1 MSDELGHL
9 VAGQHK
15 AGRGREAL
23 LHLLGP
29 AFVGRHLRIH
39 WMGDNHD
46 WQNENQRRRLLNSNE
61 VSGSQSAGF
70 EYLRSGRLTTSRRR
84 AQSTRVS
91 NSSRRREWSAK
102 HIRVREELAVQAKAA
117 LSKVHPDE
125 KAAVEQE
132 LMQSLERALANAEM
146 QYR

>member
-1 MSDELGHL
+1 M
-9 VAGQHK
+9 
-15 AGRGREAL
+15 
-23 LHLLGP
+23 
-29 AFVGRHLRIH
+29 
-39 WMGDNHD
+39 
-46 WQNENQRRRLLNSNE
+46 NSNE

-102 HIRVREELAVQAKAA
+102 HIRVREELAVQAEAA
-117 LSKVHPDE
+117 LEKVHPDE

-132 LMQSLERALANAEM
+132 LSQGLERALANAEM